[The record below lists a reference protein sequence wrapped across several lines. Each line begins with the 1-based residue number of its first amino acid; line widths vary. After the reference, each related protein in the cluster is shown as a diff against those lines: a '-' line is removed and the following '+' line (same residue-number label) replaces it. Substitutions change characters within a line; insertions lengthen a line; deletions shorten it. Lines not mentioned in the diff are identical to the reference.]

1 MGLLLLQNAYN
12 RLYKMNINKMNNK
25 IELEFANNNPSYYF
39 ISTGHTE
46 NSNDVFYTLRKTFIR
61 TRYFDGI
68 AQPYIDSTHIQNLS
82 TDYNKA
88 INKAKE
94 ITNNHNLK
102 ITPKKEMNAWGE
114 GSYDKEEE
122 LLRKKLQWERKS
134 AEIINN
140 YLSQYKDLEWSEIVP
155 STEER
160 VEFLGKILNTK
171 YQENQFGGSLKMLF
185 QDERGFKL
193 WGSVPNKLLEENLEN
208 LKIKFIA
215 SVQVSKNDKSFGYF
229 KRPTKIEILN

>member
-1 MGLLLLQNAYN
+1 
-12 RLYKMNINKMNNK
+12 MNINKMNHN

-46 NSNDVFYTLRKTFIR
+46 NSNDVFYTLRKTFIN

-68 AQPYIDSTHIQNLS
+68 AQPFIDSTHIQNLS

-88 INKAKE
+88 

-114 GSYDKEEE
+114 GFNNKEEE

-134 AEIINN
+134 EEIVNN
-140 YLSQYKDLEWSEIVP
+140 YLSQYKDLEWSEVVP

-160 VEFLGKILNTK
+160 VEFSGKILNTK

-193 WGSVPNKLLEENLEN
+193 WGSVPNKLLEQNLPN

-215 SVQVSKNDKSFGYF
+215 SVQVSRNDKSFGYF
-229 KRPTKIEILN
+229 KRPTKIEIID

>member
-39 ISTGHTE
+39 ISTGHSE
-46 NSNDVFYTLRKTFIR
+46 NANDIFYTLRKTIIN
-61 TRYFDGI
+61 TTYFDGV
-68 AQPYIDSTHIQNLS
+68 AKPYIDSIHIQNLS

-94 ITNNHNLK
+94 ITNNQNLK
-102 ITPKKEMNAWGE
+102 ITSKKEMNTWGE
-114 GSYDKEEE
+114 GFNNNKEE
-122 LLRKKLQWERKS
+122 LLRKKLQWQRKS
-134 AEIINN
+134 EEIVNN
-140 YLSQYKDLEWSEIVP
+140 YLSQYKDLEWSEVVP

-160 VEFLGKILNTK
+160 VEFSGKILNTK

-193 WGSVPNKLLEENLEN
+193 WGSVPNKLLKQNLPN

-215 SVQVSKNDKSFGYF
+215 SVQVSRNDKSFGYF
-229 KRPTKIEILN
+229 KRPTKIEILD

>member
-1 MGLLLLQNAYN
+1 
-12 RLYKMNINKMNNK
+12 MNINQMNKK
-25 IELEFANNNPSYYF
+25 IELEFSNNNASYYF

-46 NSNDVFYTLRKTFIR
+46 NSNDVFYTLRKTFIN

-68 AQPYIDSTHIQNLS
+68 AQPYTDSTHIQNLS

-102 ITPKKEMNAWGE
+102 ITPEKEMNSWGE
-114 GSYDKEEE
+114 GFCNKEEE
-122 LLRKKLQWERKS
+122 LSRKKLQWEKKS
-134 AEIINN
+134 SDIINN
-140 YLSQYKDLEWSEIVP
+140 YLSQYKDLIWSEVVP

-160 VEFLGKILNTK
+160 IEFTGKILNTK
-171 YQENQFGGSLKMLF
+171 YQENQFGGTLKMLF

-193 WGSVPNKLLEENLEN
+193 WGSVPSKLLDEELSNLH
-208 LKIKFIA
+208 IKFLA
-215 SVQVSKNDKSFGYF
+215 TVSVSETDSSFGFF
-229 KRPTKIEILN
+229 KRPSKVAVTS